1 METKRTDAGPTNK
14 LKAMWPLAAGLLL
27 ALLLALLFGW
37 FASEVLE
44 GETEAFDSAVRN
56 YVHALSSPA
65 LTSAMKAI
73 SFTGKVVFLAGIG
86 LAVAVIL
93 AWLRFWRDLG
103 LFIVT
108 MSGEI
113 ILEMALKASY
123 MRARPEPFFD
133 LPAPASYSFP
143 SGHAL
148 GSLCFYGIAAFMIL
162 RHSDSRWI
170 RIAVSA
176 AAAVLILAIGF
187 SRVYLGVHYPSDV
200 LGGYFVGVI
209 WLSAVMLSERF
220 LILNGN
226 L

>member
-1 METKRTDAGPTNK
+1 MQTTRADATRTFK
-14 LKAMWPLAAGLLL
+14 LNTMWPLAAGLLM
-27 ALLLALLFGW
+27 ALSLALLFCW
-37 FASEVLE
+37 IASEVIE
-44 GETEAFDSAVRN
+44 GETEAFDGTVRN
-56 YVHALSSPA
+56 SIHALSSPA

-73 SFTGKVVFLAGIG
+73 SFTGKVVFLAGLG
-86 LAVAVIL
+86 LAAAVVL

-103 LFIVT
+103 LFLVT
-108 MSGEI
+108 MCGEI

-123 MRARPEPFFD
+123 MRARPDPFFD

-148 GSLCFYGIAAFMIL
+148 GSLCFYGVAAFMIV
-162 RHSDSRWI
+162 RHSDSRWV
-170 RIAVSA
+170 RIAVSS

-220 LILNGN
+220 LILNGK